1 MSRKEGA
8 MSVVIDRRHPD
19 AAPPKGMAQ
28 EDKQMDS
35 RRSFLNS
42 AALAALATSVG
53 AATTRK
59 KSTSKIQYV
68 ASTSAPKAIGP
79 YSQAVRAGDT
89 LYASG
94 QIALDPATGN
104 LVEGD
109 FSAQARRVFENL
121 KAVLHEAGA
130 DFHNVVKAT
139 VYVSD
144 LANFPTLNTIYAE
157 YFGDHKPARSTVG
170 VAALPRGAMVEIDL
184 IAVI

>member
-19 AAPPKGMAQ
+19 AAHPKTTAK

-89 LYASG
+89 LYTSG

-109 FSAQARRVFENL
+109 FSAQVHRVFENM
-121 KAVLHEAGA
+121 KAVLAAGGTG
-130 DFHNVVKAT
+130 FSNVVKAT
-139 VYVSD
+139 VYLTD
-144 LANFPTLNTIYAE
+144 LANFATLNEIYAS
-157 YFGDHKPARSTVG
+157 YFGDTKPARSTVG
-170 VAALPRGAMVEIDL
+170 VAQLP
-184 IAVI
+184 